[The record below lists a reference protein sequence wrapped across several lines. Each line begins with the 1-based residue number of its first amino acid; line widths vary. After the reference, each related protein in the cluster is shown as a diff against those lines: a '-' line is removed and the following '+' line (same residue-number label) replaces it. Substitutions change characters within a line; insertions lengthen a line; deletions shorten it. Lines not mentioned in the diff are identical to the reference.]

1 MKFLS
6 YLLVA
11 TCMVSCIRSDM
22 DLKTLQSIISKNSFT
37 NKLNVNDEMKFYRP
51 DGVQD
56 IEFEDFLSDNDVIA
70 IDQGDFNQD
79 GEEDY
84 IANVVNNFNRSSVA
98 PPEFFPI
105 VITLKNGK
113 YFIYKLDKFYDAK
126 SAGKKLTID
135 DKDYIL
141 FFHRDPEDKMKI
153 KQDTF
158 RFVNNILEQ
167 YSKISELK

>member
-1 MKFLS
+1 MKSILYF
-6 YLLVA
+6 LVA
-11 TCMVSCIRSDM
+11 ICLVSCIRSDM
-22 DLKTLQSIISKNSFT
+22 DLKTLQSLISKNSFT

-56 IEFEDFLSDNDVIA
+56 IEFEDFLSDNEVIA

-135 DKDYIL
+135 DKDYVL
-141 FFHRDPEDKMKI
+141 FFHREPEENMKI

-167 YSKISELK
+167 YSKIQE

>member
-1 MKFLS
+1 MKSILYF
-6 YLLVA
+6 LVA
-11 TCMVSCIRSDM
+11 ICLVSCIRSDM
-22 DLKTLQSIISKNSFT
+22 DLKTLQSLISKNSFT

-56 IEFEDFLSDNDVIA
+56 IEFEDFLSDNEVVA

-135 DKDYIL
+135 DKDYVL
-141 FFHRDPEDKMKI
+141 FFHREPEENMKI

-167 YSKISELK
+167 YSKIQE

>member
-1 MKFLS
+1 MKSIFYFLIAIC
-6 YLLVA
+6 L
-11 TCMVSCIRSDM
+11 VSCIRSDM
-22 DLKTLQSIISKNSFT
+22 DLKTLQSLISKNSFT
-37 NKLNVNDEMKFYRP
+37 NKLNVNDEMKYYRP

-84 IANVVNNFNRSSVA
+84 LANVVNNFNRSSVA
-98 PPEFFPI
+98 PPQFFPI

-126 SAGKKLTID
+126 SAGKKLKID
-135 DKDYIL
+135 DKDYVL
-141 FFHRDPEDKMKI
+141 FFHRDQEDEMKI

>member
-1 MKFLS
+1 MKIFSYFLIAIG
-6 YLLVA
+6 L
-11 TCMVSCIRSDM
+11 VSCIRSDM
-22 DLKTLQSIISKNSFT
+22 DLKTLQSIIVKNSFT
-37 NKLNVNDEMKFYRP
+37 NKLNINDQMKYYRL
-51 DGVQD
+51 DGVED
-56 IEFEDFLSDNDVIA
+56 LKFEDMLSKNNVMT

-98 PPEFFPI
+98 PSQFFPI
-105 VITLKNGK
+105 IITLKSGK
-113 YFIYKLDKFYDAK
+113 YFIFKLDKFYDAK

-141 FFHRDPEDKMKI
+141 FFHRDREDGMKI

-167 YSKISELK
+167 YSKISE

>member
-1 MKFLS
+1 MKVLYFL
-6 YLLVA
+6 LTAICL
-11 TCMVSCIRSDM
+11 MSCIRSDM
-22 DLKTLQSIISKNSFT
+22 DLKTLQSLISKNSFT
-37 NKLNVNDEMKFYRP
+37 NKLNINDEMKYYRP

-56 IEFEDFLSDNDVIA
+56 IEFEDFLSNNDVMT

-84 IANVVNNFNRSSVA
+84 IANVINNFNRSSVA
-98 PPEFFPI
+98 PFQFFPI
-105 VITLKNGK
+105 VITLKGGK

-141 FFHRDPEDKMKI
+141 FFHRDPEENMKI

-158 RFVNNILEQ
+158 RFVNNLLEQ
-167 YSKISELK
+167 YSKISE

>member
-1 MKFLS
+1 MKSIFYFLIAIC
-6 YLLVA
+6 L
-11 TCMVSCIRSDM
+11 VSCIRSDM
-22 DLKTLQSIISKNSFT
+22 DLKTLQSLISKNSFT

-79 GEEDY
+79 GEDDY

-135 DKDYIL
+135 DKDYVL
-141 FFHRDPEDKMKI
+141 FFHREPEEDMKI

-167 YSKISELK
+167 YSKVQE

>member
-1 MKFLS
+1 MKSIFYFLIAIC
-6 YLLVA
+6 L
-11 TCMVSCIRSDM
+11 VSCIRSDM
-22 DLKTLQSIISKNSFT
+22 DLKTLQSLISKNSFT

-56 IEFEDFLSDNDVIA
+56 IEFEDFLSDNDVIS

-79 GEEDY
+79 GEDDY

-135 DKDYIL
+135 DKDYVL
-141 FFHRDPEDKMKI
+141 FFHREPEEDMKI

-167 YSKISELK
+167 YSKVQK

>member
-1 MKFLS
+1 MKSIFYFLIAIC
-6 YLLVA
+6 L
-11 TCMVSCIRSDM
+11 VSCIRSDM
-22 DLKTLQSIISKNSFT
+22 DLKTLQSLISKNSFT
-37 NKLNVNDEMKFYRP
+37 NKLNVNDEMKYYRP

-56 IEFEDFLSDNDVIA
+56 IEFEDFLSNNDVIA

-84 IANVVNNFNRSSVA
+84 LANVVNNFNRSSVA
-98 PPEFFPI
+98 PPQFFPI

-126 SAGKKLTID
+126 SAGKKLKID
-135 DKDYIL
+135 DKDYVL
-141 FFHRDPEDKMKI
+141 FFHRDQEDGMKI

>member
-1 MKFLS
+1 MKSILYF
-6 YLLVA
+6 LVA
-11 TCMVSCIRSDM
+11 ICLVSCIRSDM
-22 DLKTLQSIISKNSFT
+22 DLKTLQSLISKNSFT

-56 IEFEDFLSDNDVIA
+56 IEFEDFLSDNQVIA

-135 DKDYIL
+135 DKDYVL
-141 FFHRDPEDKMKI
+141 FFHREPEENMKI

-167 YSKISELK
+167 YSKIQE

>member
-1 MKFLS
+1 MRVFL
-6 YLLVA
+6 YFLITLC
-11 TCMVSCIRSDM
+11 TFSCIQSDM

-37 NKLNVNDEMKFYRP
+37 NKLSINDEMKFYRP
-51 DGVQD
+51 DGVED
-56 IEFEDFLSDNDVIA
+56 IPFENFLNDNDVMT

-84 IANVVNNFNRSSVA
+84 IANVINNFNRSSVA
-98 PPEFFPI
+98 PSQFFPI
-105 VITLKNGK
+105 IITLKGGK
-113 YFIYKLDKFYDAK
+113 YFVYKLDKFYDSK

-141 FFHRDPEDKMKI
+141 FIHRDEAEKGKI

-167 YSKISELK
+167 YSKKPE

>member
-1 MKFLS
+1 MKSIFYFLIAIC
-6 YLLVA
+6 L
-11 TCMVSCIRSDM
+11 VSCIRSDM
-22 DLKTLQSIISKNSFT
+22 DLKTLQSLISKNSFT

-56 IEFEDFLSDNDVIA
+56 IEFEDFLSDNEVIA

-135 DKDYIL
+135 DKDYVL
-141 FFHRDPEDKMKI
+141 FFHREPEENMKI

-167 YSKISELK
+167 YSKIQE